1 MSKLTDELF
10 NLCVS
15 VVDSH
20 HLDKLF
26 LNLENKGNS
35 EYFAEYI
42 RDMCDIDKLYVIYDY
57 DIYYQGDVV
66 TEEILKKEQK
76 NALVFPVYSTVEAK
90 DLSAIWEGILSN
102 SKSKERVDATL
113 DCLTCRFALIDKQI
127 FNSDF
132 LTYMSIVSKDIVFYP
147 ITKDKDILT
156 GIRLMD
162 NHVLIVGDAVQ
173 LADFELEMKRFFEAH
188 IMKTL

>member
-10 NLCVS
+10 DLCVS

-26 LNLENKGNS
+26 LNLGNKGNS

-76 NALVFPVYSTVEAK
+76 NALVLPVYSTVEPK

-102 SKSKERVDATL
+102 SKSKERVDVTL

-147 ITKDKDILT
+147 ITKEKDILT
-156 GIRLMD
+156 SIRLMD

-173 LADFELEMKRFFEAH
+173 LADFELKMKRFFEDH
-188 IMKTL
+188 MMKTL

>member
-10 NLCVS
+10 DLCVS
-15 VVDSH
+15 VVDSY

-26 LNLENKGNS
+26 LNLGNKGNS

-76 NALVFPVYSTVEAK
+76 NALVLPVYSTVEPK

-132 LTYMSIVSKDIVFYP
+132 LTYMSIVNKDIVFYP
-147 ITKDKDILT
+147 ITKEKDILT

-173 LADFELEMKRFFEAH
+173 LADFELKMKRFFEAH

>member
-10 NLCVS
+10 DLCVS

-26 LNLENKGNS
+26 LNLVNKGNS
-35 EYFAEYI
+35 DYFSEYI

-76 NALVFPVYSTVEAK
+76 NALVLPVYSTVEPK
-90 DLSAIWEGILSN
+90 DLAAIWEGILSN

-132 LTYMSIVSKDIVFYP
+132 LTYMSIISKDIVFYP
-147 ITKDKDILT
+147 ITKEKDILT
-156 GIRLMD
+156 GIRLM
-162 NHVLIVGDAVQ
+162 NTHVLIVGDVVQ

>member
-10 NLCVS
+10 DLCVS

-26 LNLENKGNS
+26 LNLGNKGNS

-57 DIYYQGDVV
+57 DIYYQGDIV
-66 TEEILKKEQK
+66 TKEILKKEQK
-76 NALVFPVYSTVEAK
+76 NALVLPVYSTVELK

-132 LTYMSIVSKDIVFYP
+132 LTYMSIISKDIVFYP
-147 ITKDKDILT
+147 INKEKDILT
-156 GIRLMD
+156 SIRLMD
-162 NHVLIVGDAVQ
+162 NHVLIVGDTVQ

>member
-15 VVDSH
+15 VVDSY

-26 LNLENKGNS
+26 LNLGNKGNS

-66 TEEILKKEQK
+66 TEYILKKEQK
-76 NALVFPVYSTVEAK
+76 NALVLPVYSTVEPK

-132 LTYMSIVSKDIVFYP
+132 LTYMSIVNKDIVFYP
-147 ITKDKDILT
+147 ITKEKDILT
-156 GIRLMD
+156 SIRLMD
-162 NHVLIVGDAVQ
+162 DHVLIVGDAVQ
-173 LADFELEMKRFFEAH
+173 LADFELEMKRFFDAH

>member
-10 NLCVS
+10 DLCVS
-15 VVDSH
+15 IVDSH

-26 LNLENKGNS
+26 LNLGNKGNS

-76 NALVFPVYSTVEAK
+76 NALVLPVYSTVEPN

-132 LTYMSIVSKDIVFYP
+132 LTYMSIVNKDIVFYP
-147 ITKDKDILT
+147 ITKEKDILT

-173 LADFELEMKRFFEAH
+173 IADFELEMKRFFEAH

>member
-10 NLCVS
+10 DLCVS

-20 HLDKLF
+20 HLDTLF
-26 LNLENKGNS
+26 LNLGNKGNS

-76 NALVFPVYSTVEAK
+76 NALVLPVYSTVEPK

-132 LTYMSIVSKDIVFYP
+132 LTYMSIVCKDVVFYR
-147 ITKDKDILT
+147 ITKEKDILT
-156 GIRLMD
+156 SIRLMY

>member
-26 LNLENKGNS
+26 LNLGNKGNS

-76 NALVFPVYSTVEAK
+76 NALVLPVYSTVEPE

-113 DCLTCRFALIDKQI
+113 DCLTCRFALIDKKI

-147 ITKDKDILT
+147 ITKEKDILT

-162 NHVLIVGDAVQ
+162 NHVLIVGDTVQ

>member
-26 LNLENKGNS
+26 LNLGNKGNS

-76 NALVFPVYSTVEAK
+76 NALVLPVYSTVEPK
-90 DLSAIWEGILSN
+90 DLSTIWEGILSN

-132 LTYMSIVSKDIVFYP
+132 LTYMSFVSNDIVFYP
-147 ITKDKDILT
+147 ITKEKDILT

>member
-26 LNLENKGNS
+26 LNLGNKGNS

-57 DIYYQGDVV
+57 DIYYKGDVV

-76 NALVFPVYSTVEAK
+76 NALVLPVYSTVEPK

-102 SKSKERVDATL
+102 SKCKERVDATL

-132 LTYMSIVSKDIVFYP
+132 LTYISIVSKDIVFYP
-147 ITKDKDILT
+147 ITKEKDILT
-156 GIRLMD
+156 GVRLMD

>member
-10 NLCVS
+10 DLCVS
-15 VVDSH
+15 VVDSN

-26 LNLENKGNS
+26 LNLGNKGNS

-76 NALVFPVYSTVEAK
+76 NALVLPVYSTVEPK
-90 DLSAIWEGILSN
+90 DLSTIWEGILSN

-113 DCLTCRFALIDKQI
+113 DCLTCRFALIDKQL

-132 LTYMSIVSKDIVFYP
+132 LTYMSIVNKDIVFYP
-147 ITKDKDILT
+147 ITKEKDILT
-156 GIRLMD
+156 SIRLMD
-162 NHVLIVGDAVQ
+162 AHVLIVGDAVQ

>member
-20 HLDKLF
+20 HLGKLF
-26 LNLENKGNS
+26 LNLGNKGNS

-76 NALVFPVYSTVEAK
+76 NALVLPVYSTVEPK

-132 LTYMSIVSKDIVFYP
+132 LTYMCIVSKDIVFYP
-147 ITKDKDILT
+147 ITKEKDILT
-156 GIRLMD
+156 SIRLMD

>member
-10 NLCVS
+10 DLCVS

-26 LNLENKGNS
+26 LNLGNKGNS

-76 NALVFPVYSTVEAK
+76 NALVLPVYSTVEPK
-90 DLSAIWEGILSN
+90 DLSAMWEGILSN

-132 LTYMSIVSKDIVFYP
+132 LTYMSIVNKDIVFYP
-147 ITKDKDILT
+147 ITKEKDILT
-156 GIRLMD
+156 SIRLMD
-162 NHVLIVGDAVQ
+162 DHVLIVGDTVQ

>member
-26 LNLENKGNS
+26 LNLGNKGNS

-76 NALVFPVYSTVEAK
+76 NALVLPVYSTVEIK

-132 LTYMSIVSKDIVFYP
+132 LTYMSIVNKDIVFYP
-147 ITKDKDILT
+147 ITKEKDILT
-156 GIRLMD
+156 SIRLMD

>member
-10 NLCVS
+10 SLCVS

-20 HLDKLF
+20 HLDNLF
-26 LNLENKGNS
+26 LNLGNKGNS

-76 NALVFPVYSTVEAK
+76 NALVLPVYSTVEPK

-127 FNSDF
+127 FNPDF
-132 LTYMSIVSKDIVFYP
+132 LTYMSIVCKDIVFYP
-147 ITKDKDILT
+147 ITKEKDILT
-156 GIRLMD
+156 SIRLMD
-162 NHVLIVGDAVQ
+162 NHVLIVGDVVQ
-173 LADFELEMKRFFEAH
+173 LADFELEMKRFFDAH

>member
-10 NLCVS
+10 DLCVS

-26 LNLENKGNS
+26 LNLWNKGNS

-76 NALVFPVYSTVEAK
+76 NALVLPVYSTVELK

-147 ITKDKDILT
+147 ITKEKDILT

-173 LADFELEMKRFFEAH
+173 LADFELEMKRFLEAH

>member
-26 LNLENKGNS
+26 LNLGNKGNS

-76 NALVFPVYSTVEAK
+76 NALVLPVYSTVEPK

-147 ITKDKDILT
+147 ITKEKDILT
-156 GIRLMD
+156 GTRLMD

-173 LADFELEMKRFFEAH
+173 IADFELEMKRFFEAH

>member
-10 NLCVS
+10 DLCVS

-26 LNLENKGNS
+26 LNLGNKGNS
-35 EYFAEYI
+35 GYFAEYI

-76 NALVFPVYSTVEAK
+76 NALVLPVYSTVEPK
-90 DLSAIWEGILSN
+90 DLSAIWEGILSS

-132 LTYMSIVSKDIVFYP
+132 LTYMSIVNKDIVFYP
-147 ITKDKDILT
+147 ITKEKDILT
-156 GIRLMD
+156 SIRLMD
-162 NHVLIVGDAVQ
+162 DHVLIVGDAVQ

-188 IMKTL
+188 MMKTL

>member
-26 LNLENKGNS
+26 LNLGNKGNS

-76 NALVFPVYSTVEAK
+76 NALVLPVYSTVEPK

-102 SKSKERVDATL
+102 GKSKERVDATL

-132 LTYMSIVSKDIVFYP
+132 LTYMSIVNKDIVFYP
-147 ITKDKDILT
+147 ITKEKDILT

-173 LADFELEMKRFFEAH
+173 IADFELEMKRFFEAH

>member
-10 NLCVS
+10 DLCVS

-26 LNLENKGNS
+26 LNLGNKGNS

-76 NALVFPVYSTVEAK
+76 NALVLPVYSTVEPK

-147 ITKDKDILT
+147 ITKEKDILT
-156 GIRLMD
+156 GIRLMG

>member
-20 HLDKLF
+20 HIDKLF
-26 LNLENKGNS
+26 LNLGNKGNS
-35 EYFAEYI
+35 EYFVEYI

-76 NALVFPVYSTVEAK
+76 NALVLPVYSTVEPK
-90 DLSAIWEGILSN
+90 DLSAIWEGILLN
-102 SKSKERVDATL
+102 NKSKERVGATL

-132 LTYMSIVSKDIVFYP
+132 LTYMSIVCKDIVFYP
-147 ITKDKDILT
+147 ITKEKDILT
-156 GIRLMD
+156 SIRLMD
-162 NHVLIVGDAVQ
+162 NHVLIVGDVVQ
-173 LADFELEMKRFFEAH
+173 LADFELEMKRFFDAH
-188 IMKTL
+188 IMKML

>member
-10 NLCVS
+10 DLCVS

-26 LNLENKGNS
+26 LNLGNKGNS

-76 NALVFPVYSTVEAK
+76 NALVLPVYSTVEPK

-132 LTYMSIVSKDIVFYP
+132 LTYMSIVNKDIVFYP
-147 ITKDKDILT
+147 ITKEKDILT

-173 LADFELEMKRFFEAH
+173 LADFELKMKRFFEAH

>member
-26 LNLENKGNS
+26 LNLGNKGNS

-76 NALVFPVYSTVEAK
+76 NALVLPVYSTVELK

-147 ITKDKDILT
+147 ITKEKDILT
-156 GIRLMD
+156 SIRLMD
-162 NHVLIVGDAVQ
+162 NHVLIVGDTVQ

>member
-26 LNLENKGNS
+26 LNLGNKGNS

-42 RDMCDIDKLYVIYDY
+42 RDMCNIDKLYVIYDY

-76 NALVFPVYSTVEAK
+76 NALVLPVYSTVELK

-147 ITKDKDILT
+147 ITKEKDILT
-156 GIRLMD
+156 SIRLMD

-173 LADFELEMKRFFEAH
+173 LADFELEMKRFFDAH

>member
-10 NLCVS
+10 DLCVS

-26 LNLENKGNS
+26 LNLGNKGNS

-76 NALVFPVYSTVEAK
+76 NALVLPVYSTVEPK

-147 ITKDKDILT
+147 ITKENDILT
-156 GIRLMD
+156 GTRLMD

-173 LADFELEMKRFFEAH
+173 LADFELKMKRFFEVH

>member
-26 LNLENKGNS
+26 LNLGNKGNS
-35 EYFAEYI
+35 KYFAEYI

-76 NALVFPVYSTVEAK
+76 NALVLPVYSTVEPK

-132 LTYMSIVSKDIVFYP
+132 LTYMSIVNKDIVFYP
-147 ITKDKDILT
+147 ITKEKDILT

-173 LADFELEMKRFFEAH
+173 IADFELEMKRFFDAH

>member
-15 VVDSH
+15 VVDSQ

-26 LNLENKGNS
+26 LNLGNKGNS

-76 NALVFPVYSTVEAK
+76 NALVLPVYSTVEPK

-132 LTYMSIVSKDIVFYP
+132 LTYMSIVNKDIVFYP
-147 ITKDKDILT
+147 ITKEKDILT

-173 LADFELEMKRFFEAH
+173 IADFELEMKRFFDAH

>member
-1 MSKLTDELF
+1 MSTLTDELF

-26 LNLENKGNS
+26 LNLGNKGNS

-76 NALVFPVYSTVEAK
+76 NALVLPVYSTVEPE

-132 LTYMSIVSKDIVFYP
+132 LTYMSIVNKDVVFYP

-156 GIRLMD
+156 SIRLMD
-162 NHVLIVGDAVQ
+162 DHVLIVGDAVQ

>member
-26 LNLENKGNS
+26 LNLGNKGNS

-76 NALVFPVYSTVEAK
+76 NALVLPVYSTVEPK
-90 DLSAIWEGILSN
+90 DLSAIWECILSN

-132 LTYMSIVSKDIVFYP
+132 LTYMSIVNKDIVFYP
-147 ITKDKDILT
+147 ITKEKDILT

-173 LADFELEMKRFFEAH
+173 IADFELEMKRFFDAH

>member
-10 NLCVS
+10 DLCVS

-26 LNLENKGNS
+26 LNLGNKGNS

-76 NALVFPVYSTVEAK
+76 NALVLPVYSTVEPK

-127 FNSDF
+127 FNSDL
-132 LTYMSIVSKDIVFYP
+132 LTYMSIVNKDIVFYP
-147 ITKDKDILT
+147 ITKEKDILT
-156 GIRLMD
+156 SIRLMD
-162 NHVLIVGDAVQ
+162 DHVLIVGDAVQ
-173 LADFELEMKRFFEAH
+173 LADFELEMKRFFDAH

>member
-26 LNLENKGNS
+26 LNLGNKGNS

-76 NALVFPVYSTVEAK
+76 NALVLPVYSTVEPK

-102 SKSKERVDATL
+102 SKSKERVDVTL
-113 DCLTCRFALIDKQI
+113 KCLTSRYVLIDREI
-127 FNSDF
+127 FNNDF
-132 LTYMSIVSKDIVFYP
+132 LQYIREIEVNLNYINISNLADLKYVSKLRGDNILIVSD
-147 ITKDKDILT
+147 KDKLVKVKDEL
-156 GIRLMD
+156 D
-162 NHVLIVGDAVQ
+162 KAAESSVVEIV
-173 LADFELEMKRFFEAH
+173 
-188 IMKTL
+188 

>member
-26 LNLENKGNS
+26 LNLGDKGNS

-76 NALVFPVYSTVEAK
+76 NALVLPVYSTVEPK

-102 SKSKERVDATL
+102 SNSKERVDATL

-132 LTYMSIVSKDIVFYP
+132 LTYMSIVNKDIVFYP
-147 ITKDKDILT
+147 ITKGKDILT
-156 GIRLMD
+156 SIRLMD
-162 NHVLIVGDAVQ
+162 DHVLIVGDAVQ

>member
-26 LNLENKGNS
+26 LNLGNKGNM

-76 NALVFPVYSTVEAK
+76 NALVFPVYSTVEPK

>member
-26 LNLENKGNS
+26 LNLGNKGNS

-76 NALVFPVYSTVEAK
+76 NALVLPVYSTVEPK
-90 DLSAIWEGILSN
+90 DLSVIWEGILSN

-132 LTYMSIVSKDIVFYP
+132 LTYMSIVNKDIVFYP
-147 ITKDKDILT
+147 ITKEKDILT

>member
-26 LNLENKGNS
+26 LNLGNKGNS
-35 EYFAEYI
+35 EYLAEYI
-42 RDMCDIDKLYVIYDY
+42 GDMCDIDKLYVIYDY

-76 NALVFPVYSTVEAK
+76 NALVLPVYSTVEPK

-132 LTYMSIVSKDIVFYP
+132 LTYMSIVNKDIVFYP
-147 ITKDKDILT
+147 ITKEKDILT
-156 GIRLMD
+156 SIRLMD
-162 NHVLIVGDAVQ
+162 DHVLIVGDAVQ
-173 LADFELEMKRFFEAH
+173 LADFELEMKRFFDAH

>member
-20 HLDKLF
+20 HLDNLF
-26 LNLENKGNS
+26 LNLGNKGNS

-76 NALVFPVYSTVEAK
+76 NALVLPVYSTVEPK

-132 LTYMSIVSKDIVFYP
+132 LTYMSIVNKDIRFYP
-147 ITKDKDILT
+147 ITKEKDILT

-173 LADFELEMKRFFEAH
+173 IADFELEMKRFFDAH

>member
-26 LNLENKGNS
+26 LSLGNKGNS

-42 RDMCDIDKLYVIYDY
+42 RDMCGIDKLYVIYDY

-76 NALVFPVYSTVEAK
+76 NALVLPVYSTVEPK

-132 LTYMSIVSKDIVFYP
+132 LTYMSIVNKDIVFYP
-147 ITKDKDILT
+147 ITKEKDILT

-173 LADFELEMKRFFEAH
+173 IADFELEMKRFFDAH